1 MSTTDYAIDV
11 DVATRFLEERSEP
24 DSGQYVFA
32 YTIVIRN
39 RGTQPARLVARHW
52 VITDGNGKVEE
63 VDGDGVVGE
72 QPRLRPGEQFKYT
85 SGAVLETDHGTMR
98 GSYDMVA
105 DDGTF
110 FDAPIAPFA
119 LSVPRTLH

>member
-11 DVATRFLEERSEP
+11 DVATRFVEERSEP
-24 DSGQYVFA
+24 NNDQFVFA

-39 RGTQPARLVARHW
+39 LGTKPARLVARHW

-63 VDGDGVVGE
+63 VEGEGVVGE
-72 QPRLRPGEQFKYT
+72 QPRLRPGEQFQYT
-85 SGAVLETDHGTMR
+85 SGAVLETDHGVMR
-98 GSYDMVA
+98 GSYAMVA
-105 DDGTF
+105 DDGTC

>member
-1 MSTTDYAIDV
+1 MSSNDYAIDV

-24 DSGQYVFA
+24 ASGHYVFA

-39 RGTQPARLVARHW
+39 RGTQPARLLARHW
-52 VITDGNGKVEE
+52 EITDGNGKTER
-63 VDGDGVVGE
+63 VDGEGVVGE
-72 QPRLRPGEQFKYT
+72 QPRLRPGELFQYT

-98 GSYDMVA
+98 GRYDMVA
-105 DDGTF
+105 DDGTH